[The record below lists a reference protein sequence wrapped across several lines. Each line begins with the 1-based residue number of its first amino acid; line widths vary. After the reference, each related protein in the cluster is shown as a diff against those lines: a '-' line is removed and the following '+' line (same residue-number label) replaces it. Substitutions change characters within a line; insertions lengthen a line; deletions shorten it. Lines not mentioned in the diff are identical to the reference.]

1 MKKERYEEF
10 VELSKPLNE
19 WLQKNFS
26 PHAQIVITY
35 DGAEVLEGEMSTPFE
50 LLD

>member
-1 MKKERYEEF
+1 MKKERHEEF
-10 VELSKPLNE
+10 VKLSKPLNE

-26 PHAQIVITY
+26 PHAQIVITH
-35 DGAEVLEGEMSTPFE
+35 DGAEVLEGKMGISFE

>member
-1 MKKERYEEF
+1 MKKELFEEF

-26 PHAQIVITY
+26 PHTLIVIT
-35 DGAEVLEGEMSTPFE
+35 DEGAEVLEGKMGTPFE